1 MTRKIKSPNDSLS
14 ENRPDADLIVILLC
28 DSVYFKLIS
37 VIMIICF

>member
-1 MTRKIKSPNDSLS
+1 MKQKSERSPLS
-14 ENRPDADLIVILLC
+14 ENRPDADLIAILFC